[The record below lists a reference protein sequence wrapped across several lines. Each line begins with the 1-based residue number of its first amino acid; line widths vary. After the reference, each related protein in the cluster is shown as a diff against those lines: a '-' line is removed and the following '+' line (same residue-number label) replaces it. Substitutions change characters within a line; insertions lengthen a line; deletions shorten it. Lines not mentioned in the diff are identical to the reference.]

1 MNPNWSD
8 REIQNRGAKTLH
20 LKLHYKFFTV
30 FILNSVLI
38 MVLLIGTLQFFIY
51 RNFADYVNRVELSRL
66 NSLVTALKKEYVTH
80 NGWDSLRSDPRCWDD
95 IVFFNL
101 MKDRPKSGS
110 GERGA
115 DTSDR
120 HNRRP
125 PRPPRYEGRRPPPR
139 DNRDRPP
146 PRDDRRRPP
155 RDGRD
160 RPPPRDDKRGPPR
173 HDRPLDPLQIGR
185 RLSLFDTKQEHV
197 AGRRS
202 RHEPHTFREI
212 MVNGNTVGCLGL
224 DITKDMYHPLAL
236 EYIKSQINAFYIIG
250 CGIMALSVFLSFF
263 ISGRLLRPVRQL
275 TKGTKALTSFRF
287 DTKIEVRAKD
297 ELGKLAEDFNRM
309 AETLKKYEEMRRQWI
324 SDISH
329 ELRTPLTI
337 MRGRIE
343 AVLDG
348 IRELS
353 EETMVSLHSDV
364 IRLSKLVDDLHL
376 LSQADSRNLRIM
388 KTSLNPL
395 QCLGDTLDTF
405 RTMLADHEIKLQAD
419 IAYEEP
425 IIMEADRDHLGRLF
439 SNLLENTLR
448 YTDSPGVLKID
459 AVRKENRLI
468 LCFEDSAPGVPDHG
482 LKRIF
487 DRLYRVD
494 KSGSRKLGGS
504 GLGLSICKQIVESH
518 NGTIWA
524 EHSPLGGLLIIVEF
538 PLIS

>member
-1 MNPNWSD
+1 MHPSEG
-8 REIQNRGAKTLH
+8 EIQNRGAETLH

-38 MVLLIGTLQFFIY
+38 MVLLIGTLHFFIY

-66 NSLVTALKKEYVTH
+66 DNLVTALKKEYVTH
-80 NGWDSLRSDPRCWDD
+80 NGWDALRIYPRCWDD

-101 MKDRPKSGS
+101 MKDHPKSGLGESTS
-110 GERGA
+110 GRY
-115 DTSDR
+115 DHRLPPLRDDR
-120 HNRRP
+120 RRL
-125 PRPPRYEGRRPPPR
+125 
-139 DNRDRPP
+139 P

-155 RDGRD
+155 PRND
-160 RPPPRDDKRGPPR
+160 RRGPPR
-173 HDRPLDPLQIGR
+173 HRPLDPLQIGR
-185 RLSLFDTKQEHV
+185 RLSLSDAKREYV

-202 RHEPHTFREI
+202 RHEHHTFREI
-212 MVNGNTVGCLGL
+212 TVNGNTVGCLGL
-224 DITKDMYHPLAL
+224 DITKDMYHPLAI
-236 EYIKSQINAFYIIG
+236 EYIKSQIYAFYIIG
-250 CGIMALSVFLSFF
+250 CGIMVLSVFLSFF

-275 TKGTKALTSFRF
+275 AKGTKSLTSFRF
-287 DTKIEVRAKD
+287 DTKVEVRSKD

-324 SDISH
+324 TDISH

-343 AVLDG
+343 AVMDG

-388 KTSLNPL
+388 KAAMNPL
-395 QCLGDTLDTF
+395 PCLSDTLDTF
-405 RTMLADHEIKLQAD
+405 RTMLDSHEISVHAD
-419 IAYEEP
+419 IMPEAR

-439 SNLLENTLR
+439 SNFLENTLR
-448 YTDSPGVLKID
+448 YTDSPGVLKIHT
-459 AVRKENRLI
+459 VCKENRLI
-468 LCFEDSAPGVPDHG
+468 VCFEDSAPGVPDHA
-482 LKRIF
+482 LERIF

-524 EHSPLGGLLIIVEF
+524 EHSPLGGLLITVEF
-538 PLIS
+538 PLISQS